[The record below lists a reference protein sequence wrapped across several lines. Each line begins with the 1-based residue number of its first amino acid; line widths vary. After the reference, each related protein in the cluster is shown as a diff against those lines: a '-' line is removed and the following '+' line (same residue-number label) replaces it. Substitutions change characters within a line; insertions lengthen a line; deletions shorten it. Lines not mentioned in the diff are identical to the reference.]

1 MGSKSKSPRPIEGDP
16 LNGCKK
22 LAQMVFEPFEAF
34 GIRGAGEGPGAKV
47 KTARKI
53 EGALHVNGIGDE
65 PEGIFPKNRCGVLE
79 VLPRILSAE
88 LHLDGRFGDPRDL
101 SPLGRNLCFSAPR
114 DHEFCCGVLTI
125 EGDGCLKAALER
137 RSRFATQNQAGRR
150 RPGFLRIRPRPGGQG
165 V

>member
-1 MGSKSKSPRPIEGDP
+1 M
-16 LNGCKK
+16 NGCKK
-22 LAQMVFEPFEAF
+22 LAQMVFEPLEAF

-47 KTARKI
+47 KTARKK

-65 PEGIFPKNRCGVLE
+65 PEGILAQDGGRILE
-79 VLPRILSAE
+79 VLPRVLCAGFDR
-88 LHLDGRFGDPRDL
+88 DGRFGDARNQ
-101 SPLGRNLCFSAPR
+101 SPLSRNLGFSASG
-114 DHEFCCGVLTI
+114 DHEPGRGVLTI
-125 EGDGCLKAALER
+125 EGDCGLKAALER